1 MNSDLFCYNQ
11 VEMLLEKYKKL
22 LGLSVKQ
29 LIIQSSL
36 ASLISLGQTMWCVK
50 NQNLGN
56 LGNLEKLGNLCIQQE
71 LSKPKS
77 NLVLLKGNNKS
88 KSLSRKVA

>member
-36 ASLISLGQTMWCVK
+36 ASLISLG
-50 NQNLGN
+50 
-56 LGNLEKLGNLCIQQE
+56 
-71 LSKPKS
+71 
-77 NLVLLKGNNKS
+77 
-88 KSLSRKVA
+88 